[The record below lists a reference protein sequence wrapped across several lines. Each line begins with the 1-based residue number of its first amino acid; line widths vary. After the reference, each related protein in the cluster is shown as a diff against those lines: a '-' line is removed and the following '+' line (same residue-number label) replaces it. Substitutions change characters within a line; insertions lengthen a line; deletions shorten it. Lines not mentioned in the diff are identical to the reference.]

1 MKTMLLFPELRLSNL
16 HEGT

>member
-1 MKTMLLFPELRLSNL
+1 MLLFPELRRSNL